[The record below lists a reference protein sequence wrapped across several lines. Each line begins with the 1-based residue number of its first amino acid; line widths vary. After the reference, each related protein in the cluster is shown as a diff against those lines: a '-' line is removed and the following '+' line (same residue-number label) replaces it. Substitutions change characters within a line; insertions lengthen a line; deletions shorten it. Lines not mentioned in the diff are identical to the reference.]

1 MKKLFVTFAFILLAT
16 AVSFAQD
23 ITGDW
28 NGTLSINGAEL
39 RLVLH
44 VTKNP
49 DGTLKSTLDSVDQN
63 AKGIPVASTTL
74 KDSTLDLKVEAVNG
88 TYEGKVSA
96 DAKEIVGT
104 WTQGAGLPL
113 TFHRGAIAEKPAPKP
128 AKPSDID
135 SDWLGTLDTGMGKL
149 RLVLHITNTDQGL
162 TATMDSLDQGA
173 NGIPV
178 TSVVRNGASL
188 KFDMQG
194 IGGAYDGTI
203 SADLASFSGTWT
215 QLGKSWP
222 LEFKHVKNAAE
233 LAPRARPQ
241 NPVKPYPYKEDE
253 VTYKNAKAD
262 IQLAA
267 TITIPPG
274 KGPFPAVLLMS
285 GSGPHDRDESLMG
298 HKPFLVLA
306 DHLTRAGI
314 VVLRADKRGCGRSGG
329 NYAAAVMADF
339 ASDGDAGVAYL
350 KTRPEVDPGRIGLI
364 GHSEGGI
371 EAPMAA
377 VNNRDVAFVVM
388 MAGTGVRGDQI
399 LTAQQRLIEQS
410 IGKTPAEIEKDA
422 VTQREIF
429 AILGKDE
436 DESAGEK
443 ELRAVLAGSV
453 PDAQIGMQIKVLT
466 SPWFRD
472 FVKYDPAHTLNK
484 LVCPVLAINGEKDLQ
499 VPPDQN
505 LPAIR
510 KALEAAGNKNF
521 EVIEFHGLN
530 HLFQTAKTGSIAEY
544 AEIEETMSP
553 AVMEKISSW
562 VLKQGEPSALPPDKH
577 PVKSASNYEVIR

>member
-1 MKKLFVTFAFILLAT
+1 MKKLLVTFAFILLAT
-16 AVSFAQD
+16 AVSLAQD

-135 SDWLGTLDTGMGKL
+135 GDWLGTLDTGMGKL

-339 ASDGDAGVAYL
+339 ASDGDADVAYL

-472 FVKYDPAHTLNK
+472 FVKYDPATTLNK

-562 VLKQGEPSALPPDKH
+562 VLKQGEPSALPPYKH
-577 PVKSASNYEVIR
+577 PVKSASIRR